1 MSGTSVALLVLSLVT
16 AGSGNTLAA
25 PVPVRI
31 CVTAERQAM
40 SLLRASDGA
49 PSDISGIAALRVKE
63 RYAAARGKTLP
74 LEFEPSAHHAS
85 SYCRDRSRTIY
96 LDLTYQALAAGQP
109 YRMTYTLR
117 WPGGEQSGGARRDLA
132 KGLGDSLRLPISPLW
147 QLLDREL
154 TRRSDMLAA
163 ILVKRGKTGALASAT
178 ADIRQAG
185 VPHVRWGWKAG
196 DRRARQR

>member
-16 AGSGNTLAA
+16 AESENTLAA
-25 PVPVRI
+25 PVPDRV
-31 CVTAERQAM
+31 CVTAEQDAM
-40 SLLRASDGA
+40 PILRVSGNVRTDF
-49 PSDISGIAALRVKE
+49 SGIAAYRLGE
-63 RYAAARGKTLP
+63 RYAVARGKTLP
-74 LEFEPSAHHAS
+74 LDFEPSAHHANTH
-85 SYCRDRSRTIY
+85 CRDRSRTIY
-96 LDLTYQALAAGQP
+96 LDLTYRPLAAGQP

-154 TRRSDMLAA
+154 TRHSDMLAA
-163 ILVKRGKTGALASAT
+163 ILVKRSKTGALASAT